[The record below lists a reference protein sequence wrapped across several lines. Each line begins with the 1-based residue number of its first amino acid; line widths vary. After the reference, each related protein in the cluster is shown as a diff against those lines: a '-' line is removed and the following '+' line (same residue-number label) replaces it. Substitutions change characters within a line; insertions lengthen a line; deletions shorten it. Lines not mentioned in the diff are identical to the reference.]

1 MSDTF
6 QRTWDGEPISAEP
19 PTGAAIVVYRRAGG
33 AMEYLLLHRAHHG
46 PAYDGDWAWG
56 PPSGCRYP
64 GEPVADCAAR
74 ELLEETGLRLALAA
88 TDLGSTEWPLYLGQA
103 PGAATI
109 QLSAE
114 HDRFLWLPLAAALAR
129 TAPEAVRASLLR
141 AAGHMEQR
149 ANASGLDTSASCPRR
164 RC

>member
-19 PTGAAIVVYRRAGG
+19 PTGAAIIVYRQNGG
-33 AMEYLLLHRAHHG
+33 AMEYLLLHRAHQG

-64 GEPVADCAAR
+64 GEPVAACAAR
-74 ELLEETGLRLALAA
+74 ELQEETGLRLVLDA
-88 TDLGSTEWPLYLGQA
+88 TDLGSTDWALYLAEA
-103 PGAATI
+103 PEEATI

-114 HDRFLWLPLAAALAR
+114 HDRFLWLPLDAATTR
-129 TAPEAVRASLLR
+129 TAPDAVRASLLR
-141 AAGHMEQR
+141 AGRAVEQH
-149 ANASGLDTSASCPRR
+149 ANADGMDRR
-164 RC
+164 